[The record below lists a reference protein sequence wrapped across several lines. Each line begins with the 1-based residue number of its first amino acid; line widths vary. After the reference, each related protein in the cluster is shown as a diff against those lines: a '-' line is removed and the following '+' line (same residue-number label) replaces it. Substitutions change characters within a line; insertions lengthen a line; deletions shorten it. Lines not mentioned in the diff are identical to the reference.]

1 MRSYKQNMGFEAEVR
16 YIAEAVWNLEPGDC
30 QPNHYPDD
38 PVVREIDGIARLRDV
53 THLIMVTT
61 STKLDKAKS
70 DIKKLNAAEAIE
82 MKTAVAVSKWLI
94 TQKQLDAQHIQHAK
108 KNNVVVITLEQFKQR
123 FFKGLDY
130 LRRRETGAFGSARNP
145 SDNSIRIA
153 ADAYVPLPMIEI
165 TDVQVKGKNGIHIEQ
180 KEREVDVLEI
190 TKLIKKGTSVVL
202 LAPFG
207 AGKSLTT
214 REIFM
219 KLCSEYRST
228 RNALVPICLNLR
240 EHWGAKYFD
249 EILER
254 HARSIGF
261 SPKEDLV
268 TAWRAGLSVLL
279 LDGFDEVASQTIVR
293 KDDVNFMREG
303 RRAALEGVK
312 DFLTK
317 LPSDAGVF
325 ICGRDHYFDT
335 ESELQHAL
343 GLTGK
348 NFKFVKLGEFSEEGA
363 NAFLNKNGFDEPLP
377 DWLPRKPLILS
388 YLIQNNLLQE
398 ILDIDSS
405 EGYGYAWDSFITKIT
420 QREADIEKAV
430 MDAQTVR
437 NVMERL
443 AFSVRA
449 TISGT
454 GPITGNDLAN
464 TYTAETGQPTGE
476 GVLAQLQRLPGLTQ
490 REQEIGARSFV
501 DPDMLAALQGSAIA
515 RFIWGQYPIS
525 GAAPLSALSQNA
537 MNVAAYLL
545 RRDGGT
551 SSTPL
556 STAERLIREKSSSSH
571 QQLAADCFC
580 VAALMSKDEGDS
592 LNCHGCVIEGAS
604 IDSLDLEDL
613 EIRDVTFSDCIIG
626 EVTLSN
632 QSVNSGIQFTNC
644 LIGKIHGVANQSGL
658 PSRMFSSSCDV
669 EEYDDIGTN
678 NAVLKLDIS
687 PQVKALLTILRKL
700 YKQAGAGRKISAFS
714 RGITSPE
721 VIDYIPKVLAVLERH
736 DFIRIFNQ
744 VAHPVRKKTNRVIS
758 IMSAPSLCSDE
769 LIDAVNEL

>member
-1 MRSYKQNMGFEAEVR
+1 VGSYKQNMGFEAEVR
-16 YIAEAVWNLEPGDC
+16 YIAEAVWNLAPGEC

-61 STKLDKAKS
+61 STKLDKAKG
-70 DIKKLNAAEAIE
+70 DVKKLNAAESIE

-94 TQKQLDAQHIQHAK
+94 TQKQLDAQHVQHAK
-108 KNNVVVITLEQFKQR
+108 KNNVVVLTLEQFKQR
-123 FFKGLDY
+123 FFDGLTY
-130 LRRRETGAFGSARNP
+130 LSRREAGSFGSARNP

-153 ADAYVPLPMIEI
+153 ADAYVPLPMVEI
-165 TDVQVKGKNGIHIEQ
+165 TDVRVRDRSGSHIEQ
-180 KEREVDVLEI
+180 REREVDVREI
-190 TKLIKKGTSVVL
+190 IKLIKKGTSVVL

-207 AGKSLTT
+207 AGKSLTA
-214 REIFM
+214 REIFRD
-219 KLCSEYRST
+219 LCSEYRST
-228 RNALVPICLNLR
+228 RNSLVPICLNLR

-261 SPKEDLV
+261 TPREDLV
-268 TAWRAGLSVLL
+268 TAWRVGLGVLL

-303 RRAALEGVK
+303 RRVALEGVR

-317 LPSDAGVF
+317 LPTDAGVF

-335 ESELQHAL
+335 ESELLHAL

-348 NFKFVKLGEFSEEGA
+348 NYKFIKLGEFSEEGA
-363 NAFLNKNGFDEPLP
+363 NAFLKRNGFDELLP

-398 ILDIDSS
+398 ILDIDAS
-405 EGYGYAWDSFITKIT
+405 EGYGYAWDLFITKIT
-420 QREADIEKAV
+420 QREAEIEKAV
-430 MDAQTVR
+430 MDAVTVR

-449 TISGT
+449 TVSGT

-501 DPDMLAALQGSAIA
+501 DPDMLAALKGGAIA
-515 RFIWGQYPIS
+515 RLIWGQYPIS
-525 GAAPLSALSQNA
+525 GAAPLSALSQKA

-556 STAERLIREKSSSSH
+556 STAERLIQEKSSSSY

-580 VAALMSKDEGDS
+580 VATIMSKDEGES
-592 LNCHGCVIEGAS
+592 LNCHGCIIEGAS
-604 IDSLDLEDL
+604 IENLDLEEL
-613 EIRDVTFSDCIIG
+613 EIRDVTFSNCIIG
-626 EVTLSN
+626 EVTVSN
-632 QSVNSGIQFTNC
+632 QSVDAGIRFTSC
-644 LIGKIHGVANQSGL
+644 LIGKVHGVANQSGL
-658 PSRMFSSSCDV
+658 PAGMFSSSCDV
-669 EEYDDIGTN
+669 DEYDDMGTN
-678 NAVLKLDIS
+678 NAVLKLDIE
-687 PQVKALLTILRKL
+687 PQVKALLTVLRKL
-700 YKQAGAGRKISAFS
+700 YKQAGAGRKIAALS
-714 RGITSPE
+714 RGITNAEVVGYIPE
-721 VIDYIPKVLAVLERH
+721 VLTVLERH
-736 DFIRIFNQ
+736 GFVRIFNQ
-744 VAHPVRKKTNRVIS
+744 VVHPVRKKTNRVES

-769 LIDAVNEL
+769 LVDAIKEL